1 VNASTRFGLNRRFRL
16 FASALAGASLLI
28 GRTTAARA
36 QDPEPVEPHKYD
48 VRVGAFFP
56 TQGVLRG
63 QSGSPYYVIG
73 GDYNPNFRYKPAGG
87 NVFFSVDFKFR
98 SSGGLGF
105 LTIPLTANIAWN
117 LTPATSQFRLWAGLG
132 GGVYFI
138 NTGFIGGTTQAGGRF
153 FVGAD
158 ITDRYFLQLDYDWV
172 GGFTDNRG
180 NGVRVDG
187 LTFSAGR
194 RF

>member
-1 VNASTRFGLNRRFRL
+1 VNAARRFALRSR
-16 FASALAGASLLI
+16 FVGALAAASLMV
-28 GRTTAARA
+28 GVVSGARA
-36 QDPEPVEPHKYD
+36 QDQEPVEPHKWD
-48 VRVGAFFP
+48 VRLGAFFP

-63 QSGSPYYVIG
+63 QAGSPYLVVA

-98 SSGGLGF
+98 DSGNLSF

-117 LTPATSQFRLWAGLG
+117 LLPATDKYRLWGGLG

-138 NTGFIGGTTQAGGRF
+138 NTGFIGGTTQAGARF

-158 ITDRYFLQLDYDWV
+158 ITDRYFLMLDYDWV
-172 GGFTDNRG
+172 GGFTDYRG

-187 LTFSAGR
+187 LTFSAGY